1 MSEPAWKR
9 IGLKVTQESDPLAL
23 TTHLESAKATKNEK
37 KAITKQIK
45 RKAPEGTKKPP
56 KRVKLPKLERKRPE
70 PDQLA
75 YLRQF
80 KEDKLLWKFSKQKQ
94 NWILK
99 NLETIPATY
108 DEALYEYLEGIQ
120 GQLRDRLVEQL
131 KEVTTQWNAIAEET
145 QRKVEAELNGEG
157 ETETKPTEEDQLK
170 PKSILKKTNDKQ
182 EQDKPKGPKFDWAVK
197 CQKLVE
203 LLDGEKITLIGIDD
217 KLESADTIEE
227 TPSKE
232 ELPVEEPKESEKPD
246 ETKAK
251 ESDEPKLSLKLNKS
265 KPKKTVKLKIDEVN
279 VDAIT
284 EGEPTITKNVVK
296 PSPNNDDTD
305 ADGVNDLQ
313 GEEKTL
319 KKDKKS
325 KKDKK
330 DKKDKKEKK
339 SKKKS
344 QDSLD

>member
-23 TTHLESAKATKNEK
+23 TTHLESANATKNEK

-131 KEVTTQWNAIAEET
+131 REVTTQWNAIAEET

-157 ETETKPTEEDQLK
+157 ETETKPTEGDQQK

-182 EQDKPKGPKFDWAVK
+182 EQETPKGPKFDWAVK

-217 KLESADTIEE
+217 KPESADEE

-232 ELPVEEPKESEKPD
+232 ELSVEEPKESEKLD
-246 ETKAK
+246 EIKAK
-251 ESDEPKLSLKLNKS
+251 QSDEPKLSFKLNKS

-284 EGEPTITKNVVK
+284 EGEPTITKDLVK
-296 PSPNNDDTD
+296 PTSSKDDTD
-305 ADGVNDLQ
+305 AQ

-319 KKDKKS
+319 KKEKRS
-325 KKDKK
+325 KK

-344 QDSLD
+344 KDFLD

>member
-23 TTHLESAKATKNEK
+23 TTHLESANATKNEK

-157 ETETKPTEEDQLK
+157 ETATKPNEEDQQK

-182 EQDKPKGPKFDWAVK
+182 EQETPKGPKFDWAVK

-217 KLESADTIEE
+217 KPESAETIEE

-232 ELPVEEPKESEKPD
+232 ELSVEEPKVSEKLD
-246 ETKAK
+246 EAK
-251 ESDEPKLSLKLNKS
+251 QSDEPKLSFKLNKS

-284 EGEPTITKNVVK
+284 EGEPTITKDVVK
-296 PSPNNDDTD
+296 PTSSRDDAD

-319 KKDKKS
+319 KKEKKS

-344 QDSLD
+344 KDSLD